1 MHESARQG
9 LKADK
14 QEMFGKVCIVNAK
27 QEMFDKVCIVRA
39 KQEMF
44 DKVCI
49 VKAKQTRTVFPKRR

>member
-27 QEMFDKVCIVRA
+27 QEMFGKVY
-39 KQEMF
+39 
-44 DKVCI
+44 I